1 MIVPP
6 QLDPDAYPLRLPHLG
21 FHKDAVYFGT
31 ARVASVSIG
40 EGWFLDRCDGTRTLA
55 EAVAGCNVTPDF
67 IVSAARWLIWWPEP
81 IAARVNAEARHPVE
95 RLVLSPHPEDV
106 WLGMGGRLVAES
118 GDIRTLVQ
126 TGFQVFTGAHGARF
140 RTTRELAMACTDE
153 AATAATLGG
162 VAYGCFGVPEYEA
175 RRLHRISDAA
185 AREILQLRIAD
196 LLADVRPREVFVPAA
211 LGGEPD
217 AALLCEAGLGLLG
230 EGALEADLHLYED
243 APSTLGERQIDEFL
257 LRFEGAFFEPRLY
270 YRDVSGVM
278 AKKEAL
284 LDVFACRLD
293 APRRRADWA
302 DGVVRNAKESGLKGA
317 TSAERFW
324 EVGFAALE

>member
-6 QLDPDAYPLRLPHLG
+6 QLDPGAYPRRLPHLG
-21 FHKDAVYFGT
+21 FHKGAVYFGA

-40 EGWFLDRCDGTRTLA
+40 EGSFLDRCDGTRTLA
-55 EAVAGCNVTPDF
+55 EAAAGCNVTLDF

-81 IAARVNAEARHPVE
+81 LAPRVNAAPRGPIE
-95 RLVLSPHPEDV
+95 RLVLSPHPEDA
-106 WLGMGGRLVAES
+106 WLGMGGRLIAES
-118 GDIRTLVQ
+118 REIPTLVQ
-126 TGFQVFTGAHGARF
+126 NGFQVFTGAHGARF

-162 VAYGCFGVPEYEA
+162 VASGGFGVPEHEA
-175 RRLHRISDAA
+175 RRLHRIPDAA

-196 LLADVRPREVFVPAA
+196 VLADVRPREIFVPAA

-217 AALLCEAGLGLLG
+217 AALLFEAVLGLLG
-230 EGALEADLHLYED
+230 EGALEPDLHLYDD
-243 APSTLGERQIDEFL
+243 APSTLGERHVDEFL
-257 LRFEGAFFEPRLY
+257 LRFEDAFLEPRRY
-270 YRDVSGVM
+270 YCDVSDAI

-284 LDVFACRLD
+284 LDVFCCRLD

-302 DGVVRNAKESGLKGA
+302 AGVVRNAKESGLTGA
-317 TSAERFW
+317 TAAERFW